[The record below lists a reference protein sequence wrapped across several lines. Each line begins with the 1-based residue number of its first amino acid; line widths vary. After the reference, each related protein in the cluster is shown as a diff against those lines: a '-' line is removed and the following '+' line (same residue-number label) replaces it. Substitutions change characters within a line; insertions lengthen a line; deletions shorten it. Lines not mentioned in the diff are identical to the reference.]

1 MAAPSKKPSKPTGK
15 GLPPTPAQSH
25 VVGNNTTKP
34 EAGELVSLNFK
45 TDSEFKRELKS
56 FAAEHDM
63 TMVGV
68 LKEAFAMY
76 KASKGKE

>member
-1 MAAPSKKPSKPTGK
+1 MAAPSKKPKPAGK
-15 GLPPTPAQSH
+15 GLPPTPATTH

-63 TMVGV
+63 SMVTV
-68 LKEAFAMY
+68 LKESFALY
-76 KASKGKE
+76 KRQKGGA

>member
-1 MAAPSKKPSKPTGK
+1 MAAPSKKPKPTSK
-15 GLPPTPAQSH
+15 GLPPKPADSH

-56 FAAEHDM
+56 FAAAHDM
-63 TMVGV
+63 SMVDV
-68 LKEAFAMY
+68 LKASFAMY
-76 KASKGKE
+76 KANKGGN